1 MRSILIADDESS
13 LRMLVAATL
22 EADDVELLEA
32 ADGEQAWLLI
42 NERHPEL
49 VILDWNMPR
58 RTGLELAAI
67 IRGDPILEHT
77 RVIMLTSNAQRAQVE
92 AGLAAGADRYLTKPF
107 SPIELVDAVEQV
119 LAER

>member
-22 EADDVELLEA
+22 EADGYELLEA

-119 LAER
+119 LVEQ